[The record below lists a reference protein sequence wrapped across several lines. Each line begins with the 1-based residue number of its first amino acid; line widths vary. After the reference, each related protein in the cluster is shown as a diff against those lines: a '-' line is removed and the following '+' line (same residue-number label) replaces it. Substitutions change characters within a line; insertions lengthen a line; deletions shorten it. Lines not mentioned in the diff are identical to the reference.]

1 MIVPLV
7 PRERSPTQLQLHWH
21 LRKPQ
26 DRTQHGATFSFDENG
41 EYITG
46 LRIYKGITDADEMN
60 NNFFAEFSPWAPPD
74 QQLNITSSLIKW
86 KTNNNEIPIAQ
97 CSAKCVPGQ
106 RKVPIPGAKTCCY
119 DCAPCSNGEISNT
132 TGTNVIFD
140 NVFIFL
146 P

>member
-1 MIVPLV
+1 
-7 PRERSPTQLQLHWH
+7 
-21 LRKPQ
+21 
-26 DRTQHGATFSFDENG
+26 
-41 EYITG
+41 
-46 LRIYKGITDADEMN
+46 MN

-97 CSAKCVPGQ
+97 CSANCAPGQ

-132 TGTNVIFD
+132 TDLTRCQD
-140 NVFIFL
+140 L
-146 P
+146 AH